1 MSMMNMDASAHDFEM
16 NGIYYKITS
25 ATDKTVAVTYKGDNP
40 FSNTNRYTGSITIP
54 EKVVYNLTSYSVTAI
69 GNEAFEMCNGLTSLT
84 IPNSVTE
91 IGDFAFERCAG
102 LTSVNIPGNVVQIG
116 QGAFYGC
123 NSLTSITLPKNTVR
137 LGDGVFYGCRGL
149 TSITVESGNVKYD
162 SRNNC
167 NAIIETAKN
176 TLLVG
181 CKNTVIPNGVT
192 SIGNSAFYE
201 VTGLTSIVI
210 PTDVTTIGYNAFRGC
225 TALSSVSIAESVATI
240 EYGAFQDC
248 NNLSSITIPSS
259 VTTIGIQ
266 VFMGCSRLTSIVVE
280 NGNGT
285 YDSRNGCNAIIE
297 TATNTLVT
305 GCRNTVIPES
315 VTAIGNCAFQGCSEL
330 TALMLP
336 DGVTTIGDL
345 AFYEC
350 SGLTSVVFPYG
361 LATIGRE
368 AFRKCSNLTAVMIP
382 NSVTSIGNDA
392 FYNCSALTSV
402 TVGHPRPL
410 SLSST
415 VFSTNS
421 QFISYRN
428 DATLYV
434 PKGSK
439 STYAMTNYWK
449 GFKSIAE
456 MPELRAIGDVD
467 GDGKVNISDV
477 TKLVNIILGKE

>member
-1 MSMMNMDASAHDFEM
+1 MMNMGASAHDFEV
-16 NGIYYKITS
+16 NGIYYKIVS

-54 EKVVYNLTSYSVTAI
+54 EKVVYNLTSYDVTAI
-69 GNEAFEMCNGLTSLT
+69 GNEAFEMCNGLTTLT
-84 IPNSVTE
+84 IPNSVTK

-102 LTSVNIPGNVVQIG
+102 LTSVNIPGNVAQIG

-137 LGDGVFYGCRGL
+137 LGDSAFSGCRGL
-149 TSITVESGNVKYD
+149 TSIVVESGNVKYD

-201 VTGLTSIVI
+201 VTGLTSIII
-210 PTDVTTIGYNAFRGC
+210 PSTVTTIGSNAFRGC
-225 TALSSVSIAESVATI
+225 TNLTSVSIPENVTMIDVCAFLSCSSLSSV
-240 EYGAFQDC
+240 
-248 NNLSSITIPSS
+248 TIPSS
-259 VTTIGIQ
+259 VATIGSQ
-266 VFMGCSRLTSIVVE
+266 AFMDCGNLASIVVE
-280 NGNGT
+280 SGNGK
-285 YDSRNGCNAIIE
+285 YDSRDNCNAIIE
-297 TATNTLVT
+297 TATNTLIV
-305 GCRNTVIPES
+305 GCNNTVVPEG
-315 VTAIGNCAFQGCSEL
+315 VTAIGDYAFYGCSGL
-330 TALMLP
+330 ASLMFP
-336 DGVTTIGDL
+336 DGLTSIGDL

-350 SGLTSVVFPYG
+350 SGLTSATFPYG
-361 LATIGRE
+361 LTSIERE
-368 AFRKCSNLTAVMIP
+368 AFRGCSSLTTVMIP
-382 NSVTSIGNDA
+382 NSVTSIGSNA
-392 FYNCSALTSV
+392 FQYCSALTSV
-402 TVGHPRPL
+402 TVGHPNPL
-410 SLSST
+410 PLSST
-415 VFSTNS
+415 AFSTNF
-421 QFISYRN
+421 QFSSNRN

-439 STYAMTNYWK
+439 SAYAMANYWK